1 MIWITST
8 EINRSGRIV
17 NDSVGHGENN
27 FIICRD
33 GFGELFPVY
42 GEEVW

>member
-17 NDSVGHGENN
+17 NDSVGHGASKL
-27 FIICRD
+27 IICRD
-33 GFGELFPVY
+33 GVGELFPVY
-42 GEEVW
+42 GEKVW

>member
-1 MIWITST
+1 MISITST

-17 NDSVGHGENN
+17 NDSVGHQESN

-33 GFGELFPVY
+33 GFGELFPDY
-42 GEEVW
+42 SEEVW

>member
-17 NDSVGHGENN
+17 NDSVGHGESNL
-27 FIICRD
+27 IICRD
-33 GFGELFPVY
+33 GFGELIPAY
-42 GEEVW
+42 GEKV

>member
-17 NDSVGHGENN
+17 NDSVGHQESN

>member
-1 MIWITST
+1 MISITST

-17 NDSVGHGENN
+17 NNLGGHKGIN

-33 GFGELFPVY
+33 GFGELFPAY